1 MNMGFFKTF
10 IISLLL
16 CSLLWV
22 AACANGGTG
31 TGPTGSSYGSYSSF
45 GTSLAPELGA
55 RVLANVGGCAR
66 WGLICFLWLD
76 IAKLPE

>member
-31 TGPTGSSYGSYSSF
+31 TGPTGSSYGSYGSF
-45 GTSLAPELGA
+45 GTPLAPEQSDPEFWQMWVDA
-55 RVLANVGGCAR
+55 HGG
-66 WGLICFLWLD
+66 G
-76 IAKLPE
+76 